1 LNGITVA
8 GDGAT
13 LPLIAGL
20 LVDNNSGRA
29 AAAAASGILPS
40 GGVATIVF
48 QVTVN

>member
-8 GDGAT
+8 GDGST

-20 LVDNNSGRA
+20 LIDNNSGRA
-29 AAAAASGILPS
+29 AGVAATGILPA